1 MAGRKGV
8 DVMKRLGIYL
18 VYDNENIINPYIEY
32 MLKEL
37 KTCLSHPVVVCNMGK
52 VDHGKE
58 ILEQYGDE
66 IFFRDNIGFDAGGF
80 KDALC
85 SFLGWEKV
93 LQYEELV
100 LVNDSM
106 YGPFCPMREIFDQME
121 KRQAGFWGLAKH
133 GEFIDDGGRCAPEHV
148 QTYFMK

>member
-1 MAGRKGV
+1 
-8 DVMKRLGIYL
+8 MKRLGIYL

-106 YGPFCPMREIFDQME
+106 YGPFCPHERDFRSNG
-121 KRQAGFWGLAKH
+121 KKTGWLLGS
-133 GEFIDDGGRCAPEHV
+133 GEAWRIHR
-148 QTYFMK
+148 